1 MALHEFLIDESLDF
15 ARRHLT
21 AYYDS
26 DFFPKPFEFECIWH
40 RWDDLK
46 TMGKEKLAS
55 NVPPIAIPW
64 KKPRGGY
71 RIVHQMDPLDAICY
85 TAVAHGLSNK
95 IEEHR
100 IPAREN
106 VACSYRISPD
116 GKGFFVKGSGFSDYR
131 VRCEE
136 LAKIYKYV
144 LVTDISDFY
153 NRIYLHRLGNA
164 ISIVSTENA
173 GKSVENFLLGIN
185 SKASQGIPVGPAAS
199 IVMSE
204 AALID
209 IDQFIMNL
217 NVDHVR
223 YVDDIRIFSNT
234 THQLDSILR
243 NLTLYLHQNHR
254 LGLVSDKT
262 KIIDSEKFI
271 QIELNNQYQLEKI
284 DILHE
289 IEVINPYTFQVEDIV
304 ESVCSDIGERLADA
318 IQRILK
324 FENLDLGVA
333 RAIIRRARAHRIPDI
348 AEILLNN
355 CEFFRPVINDVALY
369 LDVILTEFDAGPFIK
384 IIVDLEQQ
392 RLLEDPGTNEW
403 FSWLISKHSR
413 LAKDRRLRRVLD
425 SNMRLTYLA
434 RAAVCTRNLAWVRE
448 QKDLLFNNASWNRR
462 AILYAAQLMSSDE
475 KNAWLRPLKNHST
488 ISLLEKWMI
497 EWVLADT
504 PIANPLP
511 DPAALEFDFD
521 AEFGIPF

>member
-1 MALHEFLIDESLDF
+1 MALHELLTDESLDF

-40 RWDDLK
+40 RWDDFKAMDK
-46 TMGKEKLAS
+46 TKLAS
-55 NVPPIAIPW
+55 NVPPLAIPW

-85 TAVAHGLSNK
+85 TAVARSLSIK

-116 GKGFFVKGSGFSDYR
+116 AKGFFVKGSGFSDYR
-131 VRCEE
+131 IRCEE

-164 ISIVSTENA
+164 LSMASTENA

-209 IDQFIMNL
+209 VDQFIMNL

-234 THQLDSILR
+234 TLHLDNILQ

-262 KIIDSEKFI
+262 KIIGSEEFI
-271 QIELNNQYQLEKI
+271 QSELNNQYQLEKL

-289 IEVINPYTFQVEDIV
+289 IEVINPYTFQVEDVI
-304 ESVCSDIGERLADA
+304 ESVRTDIGERLTDA

-348 AEILLNN
+348 AEILMDN
-355 CEFFRPVINDVALY
+355 CDFFRPVINDVALY
-369 LDVILTEFDAGPFIK
+369 LDSIIDTCDPESLTK
-384 IIVDLEQQ
+384 TIIHLENQ
-392 RLLEDPGTNEW
+392 RLLETPGTNEW
-403 FSWLISKHSR
+403 FSWLISKHPH
-413 LAKDRRLRRVLD
+413 LAKDRNLRQVLH
-425 SNMRLTYLA
+425 SNKRITYLA

-448 QKDLLFNNASWNRR
+448 QKDSLFNYASWDRR
-462 AILYAAQLMSSDE
+462 AILYSAQIMSSDE
-475 KNAWLRPLKNHST
+475 RNAWLKPLKNHAT
-488 ISLLEKWMI
+488 ISQLEKWMI

-504 PIANPLP
+504 PDTPPLP
-511 DPAALEFDFD
+511 EPQKLELDFD
-521 AEFGIPF
+521 DEFEIPF

>member
-1 MALHEFLIDESLDF
+1 
-15 ARRHLT
+15 
-21 AYYDS
+21 
-26 DFFPKPFEFECIWH
+26 
-40 RWDDLK
+40 
-46 TMGKEKLAS
+46 
-55 NVPPIAIPW
+55 
-64 KKPRGGY
+64 
-71 RIVHQMDPLDAICY
+71 
-85 TAVAHGLSNK
+85 
-95 IEEHR
+95 
-100 IPAREN
+100 
-106 VACSYRISPD
+106 
-116 GKGFFVKGSGFSDYR
+116 
-131 VRCEE
+131 
-136 LAKIYKYV
+136 
-144 LVTDISDFY
+144 
-153 NRIYLHRLGNA
+153 
-164 ISIVSTENA
+164 
-173 GKSVENFLLGIN
+173 
-185 SKASQGIPVGPAAS
+185 
-199 IVMSE
+199 
-204 AALID
+204 
-209 IDQFIMNL
+209 MNL